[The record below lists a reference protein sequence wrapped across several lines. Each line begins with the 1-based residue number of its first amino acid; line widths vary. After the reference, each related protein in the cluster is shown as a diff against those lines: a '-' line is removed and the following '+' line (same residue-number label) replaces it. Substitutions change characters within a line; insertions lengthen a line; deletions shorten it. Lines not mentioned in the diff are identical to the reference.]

1 MAIWDK
7 IDLNTLSDNE
17 IKGLIAKCTEINK
30 AREDKKKA
38 ELIKKLE
45 ETFYDVKQ
53 ANIRVSILDHGYGD
67 IELTALSCDDFYF
80 EY

>member
-30 AREDKKKA
+30 TREDKKKA

-45 ETFYDVKQ
+45 KAFYDVRQ
-53 ANIRVSILDHGYGD
+53 ANIRITILYHDHD
-67 IELTALSCDDFYF
+67 IDLTALPHNDFYF

>member
-17 IKGLIAKCTEINK
+17 IKDLITKCTEINK

-45 ETFYDVKQ
+45 EAFYDVRQ
-53 ANIRVSILDHGYGD
+53 ANIRVTITDSDGYD
-67 IELTALSCDDFYF
+67 IELTALSRIDFYF